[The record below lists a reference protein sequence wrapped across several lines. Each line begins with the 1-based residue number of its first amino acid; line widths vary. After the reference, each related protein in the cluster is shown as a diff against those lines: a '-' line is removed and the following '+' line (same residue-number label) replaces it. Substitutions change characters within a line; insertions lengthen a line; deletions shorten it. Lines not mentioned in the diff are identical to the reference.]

1 MRLSV
6 GAVVVVRLVDGVM
19 NRHPVRTR
27 RIRAGTSSLLD
38 SETAVHLAGPQL
50 HWLDHTDGEPD
61 RKHAGESFNDGI
73 AAHESNLG

>member
-19 NRHPVRTR
+19 SRHPMPAR
-27 RIRAGTSSLLD
+27 RISVGTSSLLD
-38 SETAVHLAGPQL
+38 SETAVHLTGLQL

-73 AAHESNLG
+73 APHESNIG